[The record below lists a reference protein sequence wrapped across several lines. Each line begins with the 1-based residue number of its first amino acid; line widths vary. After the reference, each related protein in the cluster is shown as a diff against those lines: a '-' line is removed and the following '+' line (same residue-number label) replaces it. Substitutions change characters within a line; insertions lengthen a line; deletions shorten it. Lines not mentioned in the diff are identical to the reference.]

1 LDREFGRQR
10 GNLIPLLVRSLV
22 QRERRHW
29 RLRLDEY
36 EQRRGR
42 RRLGERLCG
51 NVWSGRCRTGQL
63 LGWRDLPRNER
74 RLWSHVVDQWHV
86 DDVRRWRW
94 RRLRL

>member
-1 LDREFGRQR
+1 M
-10 GNLIPLLVRSLV
+10 
-22 QRERRHW
+22 
-29 RLRLDEY
+29 DEH
-36 EQRRGR
+36 EQRRGGFYDR
-42 RRLGERLCG
+42 GWQSG
-51 NVWSGRCRTGQL
+51 NFGCGRCRTGQL